1 MMNAIKAQTDNK
13 DGNKLPIKIGLM
25 CATYNEEANVENLY
39 EQIVQQF
46 KGLGEEFEFELLFI
60 DNASIDKTQ
69 DILRSLALDPRVKC
83 IFNQRNFGPVQSAFH
98 GLMQCNGDAI
108 IPICADLQDPP
119 ELIPILVKIWQQ
131 KNCVVLARRTNSA
144 DGLLLN
150 VLKKLYYF
158 SIGNLNKDLRKIRNC
173 TGYGIFGREI
183 HDQLKQTNQQ
193 SPFLRGLI
201 AETAGDLEYVDYHRP
216 KRKGGHSSATFF
228 RLWEEGVGGFINNS
242 MIPIRFVTIFGLVA
256 CILAVIAAFTFL
268 VLKLIYW
275 ESFPIGTIPSLL
287 LQLFFGGANLLFLGI
302 IGEYVGAIFQ
312 QNHREQRVFEKERIN
327 F

>member
-1 MMNAIKAQTDNK
+1 M
-13 DGNKLPIKIGLM
+13 
-25 CATYNEEANVENLY
+25 
-39 EQIVQQF
+39 
-46 KGLGEEFEFELLFI
+46 
-60 DNASIDKTQ
+60 
-69 DILRSLALDPRVKC
+69 
-83 IFNQRNFGPVQSAFH
+83 
-98 GLMQCNGDAI
+98 
-108 IPICADLQDPP
+108 
-119 ELIPILVKIWQQ
+119 
-131 KNCVVLARRTNSA
+131 LARRTNSA

-201 AETAGDLEYVDYHRP
+201 AENAGDLEYVDYHRP

-275 ESFPIGTIPSLL
+275 GELPNRDNSIAATATVLWWSKSPISRHNRRVCWCNIPTKPSGTESL
-287 LQLFFGGANLLFLGI
+287 
-302 IGEYVGAIFQ
+302 
-312 QNHREQRVFEKERIN
+312 
-327 F
+327 